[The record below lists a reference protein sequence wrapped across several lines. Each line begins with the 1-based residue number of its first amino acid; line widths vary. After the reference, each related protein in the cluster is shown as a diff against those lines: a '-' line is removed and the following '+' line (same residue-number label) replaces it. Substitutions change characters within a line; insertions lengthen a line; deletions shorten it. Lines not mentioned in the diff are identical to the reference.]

1 MSQPLQL
8 SLVLKADAAGFVG
21 EVRVS
26 KAELDQ
32 LTAAAGKTA
41 QAADGAGRA
50 LDGAGKDA
58 AQAAT
63 RIGQAGTAASAAG
76 QALSDTQARADAL
89 GAAYRALASQIDP
102 VYAAEQRLA
111 AGTQTL
117 DAALKAGIIS
127 QETFAQRLKQLQNQF
142 GATSAAARQQRAVY
156 QNLGYQVQDTFASF
170 ASGIHP
176 LVILAQQGG
185 QTASALSG
193 LGGMVGRVAGFLA
206 GPWGAAAMG
215 AVTVTALL
223 SNQMRD
229 TAQQTDA
236 QTKATMSLADA
247 TEALTKLTGVSLQTR
262 REQIAQA
269 KETALATLAEAR
281 ATQAKILATIEL
293 IEAEQELRK
302 TRRDGFGTGGET
314 VALGIA
320 AGDRQLSALRSRLPG
335 LAKDVADAEAAVR
348 GTGIADML
356 DAVAA
361 RTDKVAAANR
371 AYKQTEEELTQ
382 QVIHGRK
389 TRAQAEAELLE
400 AAKKRDAAINAAAE
414 ERGAEKRAAKEAK
427 ADAKERRQ
435 ELEAEGKTAASTARS
450 IDSLR
455 QAYDKFGATWDKLQ
469 ADTISLELLKPEL
482 DPDVYKSLAEGL
494 RKAKSEAIGKEA
506 VDLLDKQG
514 LVAAMQDAGREGWRR
529 FHDEGVIAIEALGQ
543 VIGGKLGR
551 RVSDLAALMQGL
563 QSGDFTGLNS
573 RAGGILTLLAGG
585 KDGKDGGLSAAFG
598 KNSPFAQGMD
608 EVFAPTREALK
619 KLGDTLTR
627 GLGESGM
634 KMLGKAFAGASTGQ
648 MVDGLMKGLGIKG
661 SSTGAQIGGSI
672 GAMTGI
678 PGGDIIGSILGSLIG
693 GAFKKTKKSSATLV
707 SEGGQLSVGSVTGTS
722 QGRRDTA
729 SSLGGAVVD
738 GLQQIADAFGAE
750 LGNLSVSVGTRKK
763 KYVVDSTGSGRTK
776 GSGTTKYDTAEE
788 AVTAAIVE
796 AINDGVLTG
805 LSTAVQMALKSSSDL
820 NKAISEATK
829 VQGLERLIADRGNS
843 FSSAFA
849 DLEKQAAE
857 RLKVAKKYGFNL
869 VEIEKINAE
878 ERNKAVEAAL
888 SSATGSIK
896 ALLDEL
902 TWGDMAEG
910 SAIERRSKLTAERDA
925 LVAKAATGDTDAA
938 DKLAQVSAQLVELS
952 AEIYGSGAE
961 YAADRASTIA
971 VLNQVVAD
979 AEAKIRAAS
988 DAAVAKYGTGE
999 TDPQLA
1005 EANSSLDDITS
1016 LSQQQL
1022 AALSGINANLL
1033 AYLQANVGGTGI
1045 TGIAATILAKSRGV
1059 SV

>member
-50 LDGAGKDA
+50 LDSAGKDA

-76 QALSDTQARADAL
+76 QALSDTRARADAL

-111 AGTQTL
+111 AGTRTL

-127 QETFAQRLKQLQNQF
+127 QDTYAQRQQQLQKTF
-142 GATSAAARQQRAVY
+142 GVTSAAARQQRAVY
-156 QNLGYQVQDTFASF
+156 QQLGYQVQDTFASY

-176 LVILAQQGG
+176 MIILAQQGG
-185 QTASALSG
+185 QTASALAG
-193 LGGMVGRVAGFLA
+193 LGGVVGRVAGFFA
-206 GPWGAAAMG
+206 GPWGAAVMG
-215 AVTVTALL
+215 AATVTALL
-223 SNQMRD
+223 ASSMGE
-229 TAQQTDA
+229 TEKAAKSAKSATESLTEA
-236 QTKATMSLADA
+236 AEELSKATDRA
-247 TEALTKLTGVSLQTR
+247 
-262 REQIAQA
+262 A
-269 KETALATLAEAR
+269 KSTYVYNLRLAEKI
-281 ATQAKILATIEL
+281 QAEL
-293 IEAEQELRK
+293 KDMIVQRQRSLDALKEAEQRASRMVRDAGADGPDAVLTAAWVGSWDVDKLNAEIAKQEAAIKKSQQALRDYRTELSIQSV
-302 TRRDGFGTGGET
+302 TAD
-314 VALGIA
+314 A
-320 AGDRQLSALRSRLPG
+320 ATTAQNKYEVTLWRLSA
-335 LAKDVADAEAAVR
+335 
-348 GTGIADML
+348 
-356 DAVAA
+356 AA
-361 RTDKVAAANR
+361 RA
-371 AYKQTEEELTQ
+371 
-382 QVIHGRK
+382 GRISQSQLK
-389 TRAQAEAELLE
+389 EATREAKAEY
-400 AAKKRDAAINAAAE
+400 DAAIKAATE
-414 ERGAEKRAAKEAK
+414 ERGAEKRAAKEAR

-482 DPDVYKSLAEGL
+482 DADVYKSLAEGL

-648 MVDGLMKGLGIKG
+648 MVDGLIKGLGIKG

-729 SSLGGAVVD
+729 SSLGGAVID

-763 KYVVDSTGSGRTK
+763 KYVVDSTGQGRTK
-776 GSGTTKYDTAEE
+776 GSGTTKYETAEE

-820 NKAISEATK
+820 NKAISEATR
-829 VQGLERLIADRGNS
+829 VQGLERMVADRGNS
-843 FSSAFA
+843 FTSAFA

-857 RLKVAKKYGFNL
+857 RLKVARKYGFNL

-878 ERNKAVEAAL
+878 ERNKAVQAAL
-888 SSATGSIK
+888 SAATGSIK

-910 SAIERRSKLTAERDA
+910 SAIERRAKLTAERDA

-988 DAAVAKYGTGE
+988 DAAVAKYGTAAS
-999 TDPQLA
+999 DPQLA

-1033 AYLQANVGGTGI
+1033 AYLQANVGGAGI
-1045 TGIAATILAKSRGV
+1045 TGIAATILAKSRRV
-1059 SV
+1059 SA